1 VNTNTTPESFSQD
14 LLRKARQ
21 RFLGARNPHPTC
33 HLIKVIDVEVSIDGA
48 PVHLYR
54 GISIDQVRLKEY
66 RYRVVLHTVGII
78 LCPRINT
85 PLHGLDT
92 VVLLPVAINML
103 PIYIFRLVIYIRTK
117 QNAFR
122 IK

>member
-1 VNTNTTPESFSQD
+1 MNTNTTPESFSQD

-21 RFLGARNPHPTC
+21 RFLGSRNPHPTC

-66 RYRVVLHTVGII
+66 RYRVRTSHCRHNPLSKDKHTPARSRHRGTFAGRDKYAAYIY
-78 LCPRINT
+78 LSPR
-85 PLHGLDT
+85 D
-92 VVLLPVAINML
+92 
-103 PIYIFRLVIYIRTK
+103 IYTYKAKCI
-117 QNAFR
+117 QD
-122 IK
+122 